1 MSRLLKFGSDI
12 QIYPTDI
19 LQAQLEI
26 QQKQYKHLCDIILA
40 F

>member
-19 LQAQLEI
+19 LQAQLQI
-26 QQKQYKHLCDIILA
+26 QQNNTNI
-40 F
+40 FVT